1 MNILTIVTVALC
13 YGIWERSPWVRPR
26 TPGRDLESSGFKADS
41 AIFCPRL
48 QQWYETSEVSCF
60 CFRSRL
66 AIIPQDAFLF
76 SGAVRDNLDPWK
88 RVSGVC
94 IHYYCYSRET
104 SLCLR
109 STWETAYHLHRF
121 FLAAVRCRRH
131 IGLAGY
137 SCEALIPRCPSVQQN
152 FCRAAPNTKSQN
164 V

>member
-1 MNILTIVTVALC
+1 MNILTILTVALC

-26 TPGRDLESSGFKADS
+26 TLGRDLESLGFKAGF
-41 AIFCPRL
+41 AIFVHVCNSGTRRL
-48 QQWYETSEVSCF
+48 KSLFF

-94 IHYYCYSRET
+94 IHCYCYSRER

-109 STWETAYHLHRF
+109 STLGDCILFASLLSGCCVMQAPSWTGWL
-121 FLAAVRCRRH
+121 LAS
-131 IGLAGY
+131 I
-137 SCEALIPRCPSVQQN
+137 SWEALIPLSKCGL
-152 FCRAAPNTKSQN
+152 KG
-164 V
+164 

>member
-1 MNILTIVTVALC
+1 MNILTILTVALC

-26 TPGRDLESSGFKADS
+26 TLGRDLESLGFKAGF
-41 AIFCPRL
+41 AIFVHVCNSGTRRL
-48 QQWYETSEVSCF
+48 KSLFF

-104 SLCLR
+104 SLYLR
-109 STWETAYHLHRF
+109 STLGNCTPFASL
-121 FLAAVRCRRH
+121 LSGCCAM
-131 IGLAGY
+131 
-137 SCEALIPRCPSVQQN
+137 
-152 FCRAAPNTKSQN
+152 
-164 V
+164 